1 MKKKKK
7 KKLLPR
13 KTPPT
18 KNRTTLPVHLRQFLY
33 YYLYYYLS
41 ISILLYYLRIK
52 GQSGTNTT
60 LTSTKT
66 LPKKQGYSPVDFQI
80 DLSTY
85 KLNFQSKNYIYKIKT
100 LFFCY
105 KIGPLKKKSLTY
117 KLKFQNKNYI
127 YKIKTYFFLL
137 QNKTTKKKKPHRTR
151 EARVMRLVL
160 T

>member
-41 ISILLYYLRIK
+41 ISVLLFKGLFLFGFLIFQFKNTPTPLYLCRDKIK
-52 GQSGTNTT
+52 RQFGKNAT

-66 LPKKQGYSPVDFQI
+66 LPKKQDKFPVNFQI
-80 DLSTY
+80 VLSIY
-85 KLNFQSKNYIYKIKT
+85 KLYYSLRGCTCLNWIFFLFQNTHTFLYLSRDKIK
-100 LFFCY
+100 
-105 KIGPLKKKSLTY
+105 G
-117 KLKFQNKNYI
+117 
-127 YKIKTYFFLL
+127 
-137 QNKTTKKKKPHRTR
+137 
-151 EARVMRLVL
+151 
-160 T
+160 